1 MTDCCRGWCTIAMNV
16 GPVYAGYTYRSVSS
30 SVVAVVYKFIH
41 SHNVS
46 KCRHASLQP
55 AQMTQIVKSPGI
67 LIRTYFITRACSNP
81 NIGSLLLW
89 EIGSCFVAIL
99 FRYTCTS
106 SCAMFTVV
114 RMLWEQ
120 FSWTSSCAKFYEAN
134 IESIEL
140 HNKHVTINTCFRKTI
155 ASITPLLIV

>member
-1 MTDCCRGWCTIAMNV
+1 LSGNGHKSYVVNIMTDCCRGWCTIAMNV

-89 EIGSCFVAIL
+89 EIGSCFVAMKRARVSR
-99 FRYTCTS
+99 FVYN
-106 SCAMFTVV
+106 
-114 RMLWEQ
+114 
-120 FSWTSSCAKFYEAN
+120 FYDVFV
-134 IESIEL
+134 S
-140 HNKHVTINTCFRKTI
+140 F
-155 ASITPLLIV
+155 